1 MLISSCC
8 GKLFFSEIN
17 VIMKEHTY
25 IMEGFVVMAIL
36 RTQIEQS
43 DLTKYIPPKGDY
55 EPFRDDD
62 HYKEKLKEWGLPA
75 AKKEFWYKEGNY
87 QRLVTI
93 KGYETYGNTGDF
105 NTLVVEF
112 QDGNLTCVHPAFLK
126 EMQQSSFGKE
136 SLINLEEKD
145 PSEEAAVP
153 QSEEAA
159 QKTET
164 VPPQE
169 TPKKEKAAKPAK
181 EPKPQ
186 KEKAPKIELPAD
198 KVHFT
203 AAVKQFALVYN
214 PFNEENDEVVV
225 LENVQIV
232 QENPI
237 ELGLAW
243 CSHSKTLKKFE
254 LAAGDLL
261 EFDGKVAAKK
271 MGKGKDAPEDFVI
284 DAKVLYKINN
294 PSKINKK

>member
-1 MLISSCC
+1 
-8 GKLFFSEIN
+8 
-17 VIMKEHTY
+17 
-25 IMEGFVVMAIL
+25 MEGIVVMAIL
-36 RTQIEQS
+36 RSQIEQS

-55 EPFRDDD
+55 ETFRDDD
-62 HYKEKLKEWGLPA
+62 YYREKLKEWGLPA
-75 AKKEFWYKEGNY
+75 AKREFWYKEDNY

-93 KGYETYGNTGDF
+93 KGYETYGNTGEF
-105 NTLVVEF
+105 NTLVIEF
-112 QDGNLTCVHPAFLK
+112 QDGNLTCIHPAFLK

-145 PSEEAAVP
+145 TSDEAAELKSSEEATP
-153 QSEEAA
+153 QP
-159 QKTET
+159 ET
-164 VPPQE
+164 VQPVE
-169 TPKKEKAAKPAK
+169 APKKEKAEKPVK
-181 EPKPQ
+181 EPKPK

-225 LENVQIV
+225 LENVHIE

-271 MGKGKDAPEDFVI
+271 MGKGKDAPEEFVVE
-284 DAKVLYKINN
+284 AKVLYKINN
-294 PSKINKK
+294 PSKIVKK